1 MKLPAY
7 VKQIKKKELDDLLKC
22 PLCDGFFRDAH
33 TINECLCS
41 FCKGCIYKYY
51 WADAKRES
59 CPKCDAKLGGKPL
72 KSVIADAS
80 LQKIVDLL
88 YPQFKLQDQE
98 AIKEMYNTFRDTDP
112 LPKDPSLIEYGF
124 NMH

>member
-1 MKLPAY
+1 MQESSTPPKDKPIQIENHSSEKVKNEASPPASLKLPAY

-22 PLCDGFFRDAH
+22 PLCNGFFRDAH

-59 CPKCDAKLGGKPL
+59 CPKCEAKLGGKPL

-80 LQKIVDLL
+80 L
-88 YPQFKLQDQE
+88 
-98 AIKEMYNTFRDTDP
+98 
-112 LPKDPSLIEYGF
+112 
-124 NMH
+124 

>member
-1 MKLPAY
+1 MQDSSSPSKEKQMQNENHSSEKVKNEPSPSAALKLPAY

-22 PLCDGFFRDAH
+22 PLCNGFFRDAH

-41 FCKGCIYKYY
+41 FCKSCIYKYY

-59 CPKCDAKLGGKPL
+59 CPKCEAKLGGKPL

-80 LQKIVDLL
+80 L
-88 YPQFKLQDQE
+88 
-98 AIKEMYNTFRDTDP
+98 
-112 LPKDPSLIEYGF
+112 
-124 NMH
+124 